1 MLRETDV
8 LLFDVTAHEKLRRIG
23 EKLDVR
29 RRLPMGKYA
38 YCYMRGFYTIKYPL
52 LLCNYSPSSHIYN
65 CYGIQ
70 VVFITLPITYKN
82 KKKE

>member
-29 RRLPMGKYA
+29 RRLPMEKYA
-38 YCYMRGFYTIKYPL
+38 YCYMRGFYI
-52 LLCNYSPSSHIYN
+52 CN
-65 CYGIQ
+65 CYGIL